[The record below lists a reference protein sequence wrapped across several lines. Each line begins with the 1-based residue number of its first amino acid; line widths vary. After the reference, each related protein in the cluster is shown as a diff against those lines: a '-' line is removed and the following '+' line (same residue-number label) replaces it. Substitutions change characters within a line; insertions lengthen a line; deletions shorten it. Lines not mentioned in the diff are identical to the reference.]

1 MYKNVIAAILK
12 ILETENNVRLI
23 DNKVIKL
30 TMVYLNSGVL
40 HSHEK
45 E

>member
-1 MYKNVIAAILK
+1 MHKKVIVAILK

-23 DNKVIKL
+23 DNRVIKPNV
-30 TMVYLNSGVL
+30 VYSNSGVL